1 LPNLLKRLKVLKVL
15 IDSIGRRRKMK
26 VLGILGSP
34 RAGGNSDILLEQ
46 ALAGGKDAGGEVEK
60 IVLSKNKIS
69 GCLDCGKCN
78 DTGVCAIKD
87 DMLEIHKKILE
98 ADVVI
103 HSVPVYFWAMT
114 AQMKAYLDRWCAF
127 FDAGWRLHKAYRPKM
142 KGKKIG
148 LITVCG
154 DPNVSTADPI
164 VHSFKN
170 TCNFAGLNLLD
181 VVQTSAAAKGEIS
194 NNEAAK
200 KKAYDLGKKSMTK

>member
-1 LPNLLKRLKVLKVL
+1 
-15 IDSIGRRRKMK
+15 MK

-34 RAGGNSDILLEQ
+34 RLGGNSDILLEQ
-46 ALAGGKDAGGEVEK
+46 ALAGAKDAGGEVEK
-60 IVLSKNKIS
+60 IVLSKKKIS

-78 DTGVCAIKD
+78 EKGVCAIKD

-114 AQMKAYLDRWCAF
+114 SQMKAYLDRWCAF
-127 FDAGWRLHKAYRPKM
+127 FDGEWALHKTYRPKM
-142 KGKKIG
+142 KGKRIG

-170 TCNFAGLNLLD
+170 TCQFSGLKLLE
-181 VVQTSAAAKGEIS
+181 VVQASAAAKGEIG
-194 NNEAAK
+194 NNERIK
-200 KKAYDLGKKSMTK
+200 KKAYDLGKKAMMK

>member
-1 LPNLLKRLKVLKVL
+1 
-15 IDSIGRRRKMK
+15 MK

-46 ALAGGKDAGGEVEK
+46 ALAGARDAGAEVEK

-69 GCLDCGKCN
+69 GCLDCGKCD
-78 DTGVCAIKD
+78 DTGVCAIDD

-114 AQMKAYLDRWCAF
+114 SQMKAYLDRWCAF
-127 FDAGWRLHKAYRPKM
+127 FDAKWRVHKAYRPILKE
-142 KGKKIG
+142 KRIG

-170 TCNFAGLNLLD
+170 TCQFTGLNLIG
-181 VVQTSAAAKGEIS
+181 VVQASASIKSEIAS
-194 NNEAAK
+194 NEVIK
-200 KKAYDLGKKSMTK
+200 KQAYDLGRKSVTVNVSFETGSPG